1 MVWGGRTR
9 WVEVRSRHSV
19 PGTWGRRGFAEGW
32 PVGLGNEGTEL
43 GRPRGCGLSR
53 KLQGAGVGRSP
64 PELSSRREHGVCHG
78 PVPPEARSLPF
89 SPPTPL
95 PAEEEQSLSA
105 QHSLAPGWPAELASP
120 SLGQR
125 GVEPQGAPRE
135 SGHPSP
141 LRPPRPSPAAF
152 SRSPCWTAPGSRLP
166 APARLRAPRRDGAVI
181 VSRESLSIFS
191 QGTAKPPSLPAPPP
205 PALCGSQA
213 STLLLV
219 HSGQQRLDGPGFAA
233 STSHGCPR
241 SHSAHRALR
250 ERAPLTPSCS
260 RGLPHRCP
268 PPPAPQPPAPSLPP
282 GRPEPLTSHPGGP
295 GVQSRRE

>member
-78 PVPPEARSLPF
+78 PVPRSLPF

-152 SRSPCWTAPGSRLP
+152 SRSPCWTAPGSRLLLGSGRP
-166 APARLRAPRRDGAVI
+166 GGMAR
-181 VSRESLSIFS
+181 SLSQENPFPS
-191 QGTAKPPSLPAPPP
+191 SLKGQQSPPLCLPHPLLPSVAVRPPP
-205 PALCGSQA
+205 CSLSTVGNSVWTAL
-213 STLLLV
+213 
-219 HSGQQRLDGPGFAA
+219 
-233 STSHGCPR
+233 
-241 SHSAHRALR
+241 ALPL
-250 ERAPLTPSCS
+250 APLTGALGRTLPTGPSVSGLLSLLPAAGAFRIGARPPRPRS
-260 RGLPHRCP
+260 RRP
-268 PPPAPQPPAPSLPP
+268 PPFL
-282 GRPEPLTSHPGGP
+282 L
-295 GVQSRRE
+295 GVLSP

>member
-64 PELSSRREHGVCHG
+64 PELSSGREHGVCHG
-78 PVPPEARSLPF
+78 PVPRSLPF

-152 SRSPCWTAPGSRLP
+152 SRSPCWTAPGSRLLLGSSS
-166 APARLRAPRRDGAVI
+166 APGAQAGWRGHCLKRIPFHLLSRD
-181 VSRESLSIFS
+181 S
-191 QGTAKPPSLPAPPP
+191 K
-205 PALCGSQA
+205 
-213 STLLLV
+213 
-219 HSGQQRLDGPGFAA
+219 
-233 STSHGCPR
+233 
-241 SHSAHRALR
+241 
-250 ERAPLTPSCS
+250 APLSACPTPSCPLWQS
-260 RGLPHRCP
+260 GLH
-268 PPPAPQPPAPSLPP
+268 PAPCPQWATAS
-282 GRPEPLTSHPGGP
+282 GRPWLC
-295 GVQSRRE
+295 R

>member
-78 PVPPEARSLPF
+78 PVPPERPVTSVLAAHAPPCGGGAEPFCSAFARPRLARRAGLSIPGAEGSGATGGTPGERPPL
-89 SPPTPL
+89 SP
-95 PAEEEQSLSA
+95 E
-105 QHSLAPGWPAELASP
+105 ASP
-120 SLGQR
+120 AL
-125 GVEPQGAPRE
+125 
-135 SGHPSP
+135 
-141 LRPPRPSPAAF
+141 
-152 SRSPCWTAPGSRLP
+152 PCCFQQVPVLDSSRLP

-241 SHSAHRALR
+241 THSAHRALR
-250 ERAPLTPSCS
+250 ERGPHTPSCS

-268 PPPAPQPPAPSLPP
+268 PPPPPQPPAPSLPP
-282 GRPEPLTSHPGGP
+282 GRPEPLTSHPRGP